1 MAANSRFAMATHI
14 LTSLALHRDKPVS
27 SSHLASSV
35 NTNPVVVRRILGDLQ
50 KAGLVKTT
58 AGKTGGAALSRSP
71 SKITLDEV
79 YKAVDAAEI
88 FAFNPNDPNAHCPLS
103 CTIKSVLETVFQSAD
118 RAITKELK
126 SRKLSDLIEMLK
138 KRGVSNE

>member
-27 SSHLASSV
+27 SSFLASSV

-58 AGKTGGAALSRSP
+58 AGKTGGATLARP
-71 SKITLDEV
+71 SAKITLDEV

-118 RAITKELK
+118 QAITKELK
-126 SRKLSDLIEMLK
+126 SRKLSDLVEMLK